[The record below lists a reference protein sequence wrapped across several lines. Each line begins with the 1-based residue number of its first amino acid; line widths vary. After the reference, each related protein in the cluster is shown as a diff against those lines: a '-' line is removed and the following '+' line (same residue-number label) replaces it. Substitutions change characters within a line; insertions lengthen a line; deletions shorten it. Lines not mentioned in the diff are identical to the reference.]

1 MVKEYGFDASRNV
14 RDLGGYKTKEG
25 KTVKYGLLIRGI
37 STSRFET
44 EHDKKLFE
52 SLNINTIF
60 DFRAKGESECAPD
73 VIYNAR
79 EYIRRS
85 GMIHPDGSDIDFSP
99 KGMVKM
105 EDIFEESSAGMAFP
119 LIKND
124 VFKKFYE
131 DMFFN
136 VSAYGKMFDILLE
149 GNVPLYYHCSAGKDR
164 TGVASILI
172 LLALGVRRKD
182 AEADYLY
189 TNICLEDSINEEVK
203 KCEDKIKENP
213 ELEKIIRH
221 IFGVDYALIKDVM
234 NDIELKY
241 GGYAGYFEDIF
252 GLDKTKINRLRE
264 LYTE

>member
-1 MVKEYGFDASRNV
+1 
-14 RDLGGYKTKEG
+14 
-25 KTVKYGLLIRGI
+25 
-37 STSRFET
+37 
-44 EHDKKLFE
+44 
-52 SLNINTIF
+52 
-60 DFRAKGESECAPD
+60 
-73 VIYNAR
+73 
-79 EYIRRS
+79 
-85 GMIHPDGSDIDFSP
+85 MIHPDGSDIDFSP

-203 KCEDKIKENP
+203 KEISNLIRDDIKDPRLTAMISVTAVKVTKDLRYAKVYVSMINEKSKKENLSILKKSSGYIRSAIAKKINLRNTPELVFELDDSLEYGAKIDKILNDIMKDVKKEN
-213 ELEKIIRH
+213 
-221 IFGVDYALIKDVM
+221 
-234 NDIELKY
+234 
-241 GGYAGYFEDIF
+241 
-252 GLDKTKINRLRE
+252 
-264 LYTE
+264 